1 MIRLCFVCLGN
12 ICRSPT
18 AEGVML
24 HLLRQEG
31 LQSQVQVES
40 AGTAAYHCG
49 ERADSRSRAAA
60 RQRGVEL
67 PSRACQFQASDF
79 DRFDYVL
86 CMDSSNLQNLAA
98 QAKGNQRQ
106 KLHLL
111 LDFDPNSPKG
121 RNVPD
126 PYYGG
131 QHGFEEVLDLCFSA
145 CHHLLQFIKQHHLVN
160 QD

>member
-1 MIRLCFVCLGN
+1 
-12 ICRSPT
+12 
-18 AEGVML
+18 ML

-31 LQSQVQVES
+31 LQDKVQVES
-40 AGTAAYHCG
+40 AGTAAYHTG

-60 RQRGVEL
+60 RKRGVEL
-67 PSRACQFQASDF
+67 PSRASQFQSHDF

-86 CMDSSNLQNLAA
+86 CMDSSNLKNLAI
-98 QAKGNQRQ
+98 QARGQQ
-106 KLHLL
+106 VEKLHLL
-111 LDFDPNSPKG
+111 LDFVPNSPKG

-131 QHGFEEVLDLCFSA
+131 DHGFEEVLDLCFSA
-145 CHHLLQFIKQHHLVN
+145 CHHLLQHLKQHHLLS